1 MQIIKKELEI
11 IKFEAE
17 NTTNKYAIDISSLG
31 IDTTINENNKITNYY
46 IRFLDEKN
54 DNDFEYIS
62 EQTYKELIEYLG
74 W

>member
-1 MQIIKKELEI
+1 MEIIKKETKI

-17 NTTNKYAIDISSLG
+17 NTTNQYAIKIASFD
-31 IDTTINENNKITNYY
+31 IDTTITENIKRTNYSIRFMDEKNENN
-46 IRFLDEKN
+46 
-54 DNDFEYIS
+54 FEYIS